1 MEPGDMEK
9 LYIPKLSLNQDISST
24 DDKQF
29 LLIFLFFM
37 CFCAGNNPCKE
48 VWFKA
53 RDSRYYCSE
62 PCLRTLAGK
71 DSILIIFLGLNLYRS
86 IKFFSNHHIYK
97 YCEYVGGSI

>member
-1 MEPGDMEK
+1 MELSDMQK

-37 CFCAGNNPCKE
+37 CFCAGHNPCKE

-53 RDSRYYCSE
+53 RDS
-62 PCLRTLAGK
+62 
-71 DSILIIFLGLNLYRS
+71 
-86 IKFFSNHHIYK
+86 
-97 YCEYVGGSI
+97 